1 MKRLLL
7 TLCIFAS
14 TVSEAQST
22 QQSKKPLFANCW
34 QQGVSKKQK
43 SCVAHVYLNYVASIL
58 EVLRAPDAKP
68 NGTAEAK
75 LQAMLSDLIY
85 RQQQKARL
93 YRELCRELKK
103 ITFRGDSINQESTD
117 IICRALDYNG
127 IADSIGVSNI
137 LENIEPKPSTIVER
151 AKADADAQSALKSA
165 TRMMFLSA
173 ASMTYML
180 LEPMN
185 TKQNRLAMTR
195 AEREALI
202 AQSILIYRGG
212 KLQPARF
219 VLEQSVE
226 SVRKFLQGDWTV
238 RQ

>member
-14 TVSEAQST
+14 TASEAQST
-22 QQSKKPLFANCW
+22 QQSKTRLFANCW
-34 QQGVSKKQK
+34 QEGVSKKQK
-43 SCVAHVYLNYVASIL
+43 SCAAHVYLNYVASIL
-58 EVLRAPDAKP
+58 EVLRAPDAKL

-103 ITFRGDSINQESTD
+103 ITFGGDSIDQVSTD
-117 IICRALDYNG
+117 IICKALEYNE
-127 IADSIGVSNI
+127 IADSIGVYNT

-185 TKQNRLAMTR
+185 KKQNRLAMTR

-202 AQSILIYRGG
+202 AQSILIYRGE

-226 SVRKFLQGDWTV
+226 SVRKFLQGDWTI